1 MGGVKNSTTAQ
12 RVTAH
17 RVDVAPRP
25 RIRQARVDSIS
36 PSLDPSDWAW
46 TVFTNHNDRPLT
58 WSRQRC
64 WREMTPMLMVPSE
77 LFVCW
82 CIVGDRPIDQ
92 HFERLSLV
100 DTKEIEWVAIWEQL
114 HTTRKRSYVVRSGIC
129 REPFF
134 RHLVKKVLPRVV
146 KKMLAE

>member
-17 RVDVAPRP
+17 GVDVAPRP

-46 TVFTNHNDRPLT
+46 TAFTNHNDRPLT
-58 WSRQRC
+58 WSSLSRSLDVTTALLEGDDTDGGGAKR
-64 WREMTPMLMVPSE
+64 V
-77 LFVCW
+77 VCW

-92 HFERLSLV
+92 HFERPSLV

-114 HTTRKRSYVVRSGIC
+114 HTTRKRSYVARSGIC

-134 RHLVKKVLPRVV
+134 SGTW
-146 KKMLAE
+146 

>member
-17 RVDVAPRP
+17 GVDVAPRP

-58 WSRQRC
+58 WSSLSRSLDVTTALLEGDDTDADGAKR
-64 WREMTPMLMVPSE
+64 V
-77 LFVCW
+77 VCLL
-82 CIVGDRPIDQ
+82 VHRRRSPDRP
-92 HFERLSLV
+92 
-100 DTKEIEWVAIWEQL
+100 T
-114 HTTRKRSYVVRSGIC
+114 
-129 REPFF
+129 F
-134 RHLVKKVLPRVV
+134 R
-146 KKMLAE
+146 ATISC